1 MPIERAIHR
10 GPFFI
15 NLAVDSNARIGVNPT
30 RHVFDKKGTVYE
42 CAVKS

>member
-1 MPIERAIHR
+1 MTINRAIHR
-10 GPFFI
+10 WAVFI
-15 NLAVDSNARIGVNPT
+15 NLAVDSNARIGVNPA